1 MTLQAPAP
9 IRSIDKGLDSQVDTP
24 RQATVRTAAE
34 WDALW
39 RLHGGERTR
48 PAVDFGK
55 EMVVAVFLG
64 SRPTAGF
71 SVEIVGT
78 RDDGPALVVQYRE
91 TRPPAGRHRRAG
103 PDDAVPHRGRAE
115 ARGRDGC
122 EVRKDQLSQGTVSS
136 ITYFSLCTLLLLGG
150 GGLRGDRRAC

>member
-1 MTLQAPAP
+1 MTFMLSLIATFLTTLQAPAP
-9 IRSIDKGLDSQVDTP
+9 VRSIDKGLDSQLDAA

-34 WDALW
+34 WEALW

-55 EMVVAVFLG
+55 EMVVGVCRG

-78 RDDGPALVVQYRE
+78 RVDGSALVVQYRE
-91 TRPPAGRHRRAG
+91 PRPA
-103 PDDAVPHRGRAE
+103 PD
-115 ARGRDGC
+115 
-122 EVRKDQLSQGTVSS
+122 
-136 ITYFSLCTLLLLGG
+136 
-150 GGLRGDRRAC
+150 

>member
-1 MTLQAPAP
+1 MTFMLSLIATFLTTLQAPAP
-9 IRSIDKGLDSQVDTP
+9 VRSIDKGLDSQLDAA

-34 WDALW
+34 WEALW

-55 EMVVAVFLG
+55 EMVVGVFMG

-78 RDDGPALVVQYRE
+78 RVDGSALVVQYRE
-91 TRPPAGRHRRAG
+91 TRPPADALVAQVLTMPYHIAAVPRRAG
-103 PDDAVPHRGRAE
+103 VAD
-115 ARGRDGC
+115 
-122 EVRKDQLSQGTVSS
+122 VRFEK
-136 ITYFSLCTLLLLGG
+136 IP
-150 GGLRGDRRAC
+150 

>member
-1 MTLQAPAP
+1 MPFMLALIAAFLMTLQAPAA
-9 IRSIDKGLDSQVDTP
+9 IRSIDKGLDSQMDAA

-34 WDALW
+34 WEALW

-55 EMVVAVFLG
+55 EMVVAVFMG

-78 RDDGPALVVQYRE
+78 RVDGPALVVQYRE
-91 TRPPAGRHRRAG
+91 TRPAPDAFVAQVLTMPYHIAAVPRRAG
-103 PDDAVPHRGRAE
+103 VTD
-115 ARGRDGC
+115 
-122 EVRKDQLSQGTVSS
+122 VRFEK
-136 ITYFSLCTLLLLGG
+136 IP
-150 GGLRGDRRAC
+150 

>member
-1 MTLQAPAP
+1 MMPVLSVIAIFLMTLQTPAP
-9 IRSIDKGLDSQVDTP
+9 PGAFRTIDRGLDSNVDAA
-24 RQATVRTAAE
+24 RQAVIRTAGE

-71 SVEIVGT
+71 AVEIVGT
-78 RDDGPALVVQYRE
+78 REDGSALVVQYRE
-91 TRPPAGRHRRAG
+91 SRPPAGALVAQVLTMPYHIAAVPRRAATA
-103 PDDAVPHRGRAE
+103 D
-115 ARGRDGC
+115 
-122 EVRKDQLSQGTVSS
+122 VRFER
-136 ITYFSLCTLLLLGG
+136 IP
-150 GGLRGDRRAC
+150 

>member
-1 MTLQAPAP
+1 MTFMLSLIAAFLMTLQAPAP
-9 IRSIDKGLDSQVDTP
+9 IRSIDKGLDSQMDAA

-34 WDALW
+34 WEALW

-55 EMVVAVFLG
+55 EMVVAVFMG

-78 RDDGPALVVQYRE
+78 RVDGPALVVQYRE
-91 TRPPAGRHRRAG
+91 TRPAAGRVRRAG

-115 ARGRDGC
+115 ARGRDGRQ
-122 EVRKDQLSQGTVSS
+122 VRKDPVTTSWLPAPRRPSP
-136 ITYFSLCTLLLLGG
+136 
-150 GGLRGDRRAC
+150 DRRAC

>member
-1 MTLQAPAP
+1 MTLMLSLFATFLMTLQAPAP
-9 IRSIDKGLDSQVDTP
+9 VRTIDRGLDSQVDTA

-39 RLHGGERTR
+39 RLHGGERAR

-55 EMVVAVFLG
+55 EMVVAVFMG

-78 RDDGPALVVQYRE
+78 GSTGPPSSFSIVK
-91 TRPPAGRHRRAG
+91 G
-103 PDDAVPHRGRAE
+103 GRA
-115 ARGRDGC
+115 RMP
-122 EVRKDQLSQGTVSS
+122 SS
-136 ITYFSLCTLLLLGG
+136 PRS
-150 GGLRGDRRAC
+150 